1 MKKTVL
7 ALAVALVVPAAW
19 ARVAA
24 VSVARP
30 AVVSVARPAPA
41 SAPTRPA
48 TPAARPSAPAKQ
60 DTTTSTVLPMAA
72 TMMLTNS
79 ANASECDRNSKS
91 KKDNCNR
98 QGKE

>member
-30 AVVSVARPAPA
+30 AVVSVSRPAP
-41 SAPTRPA
+41 APTRPA
-48 TPAARPSAPAKQ
+48 TPAARPSAPAQQ
-60 DTTTSTVLPMAA
+60 DTTTSTVMPMAA

-98 QGKE
+98 